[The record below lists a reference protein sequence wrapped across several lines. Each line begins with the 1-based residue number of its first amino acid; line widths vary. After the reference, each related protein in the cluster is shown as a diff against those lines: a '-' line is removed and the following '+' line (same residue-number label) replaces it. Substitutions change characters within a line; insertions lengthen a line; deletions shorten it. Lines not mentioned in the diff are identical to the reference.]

1 MIVNMDEKTI
11 KIIEAIGKTTDKL
24 IEILMEVQRQ
34 SNENCVTEE
43 ELKIISKELGIP
55 LSKVYGVATFYSM
68 LSTKKR
74 GKYVIQVCNSGPC
87 YVKNS
92 KLIAKLFEGV
102 LGIKM
107 GEITSDGLFSL
118 EYTSCIGACDL
129 APAVKI
135 NEEVYGNLDR
145 EKIHKLIDTLRKEEM

>member
-43 ELKIISKELGIP
+43 ELKIISKELGVP

>member
-43 ELKIISKELGIP
+43 ELKIISKELGVP

-92 KLIAKLFEGV
+92 KLIAKLFENV

-145 EKIHKLIDTLRKEEM
+145 EKIYKLIDTLRKEEI

>member
-43 ELKIISKELGIP
+43 ELKIISKELGVP

-74 GKYVIQVCNSGPC
+74 GEYVIQVCNSGPC

-92 KLIAKLFEGV
+92 KLIAKLFENV

-145 EKIHKLIDTLRKEEM
+145 EKIYKLIDTLRKEEM

>member
-1 MIVNMDEKTI
+1 MNMDEKTI
-11 KIIEAIGKTTDKL
+11 KIIKQIGKTPDKL
-24 IEILMEVQRQ
+24 IEILMEVQSQ

-43 ELKIISKELGIP
+43 DLKIISKELGIP

-92 KLIAKLFEGV
+92 KLIAKLFEAV
-102 LGIKM
+102 LGINM
-107 GEITSDGLFSL
+107 GEMTADGLFSL

-135 NEEVYGNLDR
+135 NEEVYGNLDS
-145 EKIHKLIDTLRKEEM
+145 EKIYKLIDTLRKEEM